1 MYKIYLW
8 QQLTFWFVFF
18 WIVYFLF
25 TTTDQMN
32 TPNSY
37 TLNFKKDKSTE
48 KGFWAD
54 EETWFDDKNRI
65 KQNVYDILKQN
76 KWVKEAKRQQKELD
90 IAKKDIKVIQLNK
103 SVKNSSI
110 S

>member
-1 MYKIYLW
+1 LVGYENHKPVWCTIEGEYKDY
-8 QQLTFWFVFF
+8 
-18 WIVYFLF
+18 
-25 TTTDQMN
+25 
-32 TPNSY
+32 
-37 TLNFKKDKSTE
+37 FKKDKSTE

-76 KWVKEAKRQQKELD
+76 KWVKEAKRQQQELD

-110 S
+110 A